1 MEELLTKYNLTEN
14 ELKMI
19 LHWFGSETMSGALRF
34 MHKSP
39 SHFYWEESEENEFP
53 TYELWELS
61 CKMNFNLE
69 EAE

>member
-1 MEELLTKYNLTEN
+1 MEELLTKYNLTED

-19 LHWFGSETMSGALRF
+19 LDWFGSETMSGALRF

-39 SHFYWEESEENEFP
+39 SRFYWKESEENQFP